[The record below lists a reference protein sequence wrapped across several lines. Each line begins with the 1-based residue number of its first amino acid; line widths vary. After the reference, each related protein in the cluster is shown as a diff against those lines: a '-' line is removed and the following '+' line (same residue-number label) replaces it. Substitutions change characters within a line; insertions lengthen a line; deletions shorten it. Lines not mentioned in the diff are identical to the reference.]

1 MEALRAAFTLLLLPS
16 AVAFTTA
23 AVRPHAGVRSGA
35 PRCCELNDIS
45 ATSQATRSIV
55 SSLTALVNAISGG
68 APPSAPRQRQQEALD
83 ADDVMA
89 GLRTDVVENEY
100 LWSGKIN
107 PELYDEDCV
116 FTDPTLSF
124 AGLSTFEKNL
134 ANLDPWITRFVPS
147 SARSVELK
155 SLRLVDDGAAVEAE
169 WRMLGDLAL
178 PWRPRLDLDGRTRYT
193 LGGEGGR
200 ISSYDEAWALTPSEA
215 LWMLVKPFGVDGDA
229 ARTNE

>member
-1 MEALRAAFTLLLLPS
+1 MHTVELLLLLLTPS
-16 AVAFTTA
+16 AALLTQPSRIALRPRAGRSA
-23 AVRPHAGVRSGA
+23 AAR
-35 PRCCELNDIS
+35 CELNEIS
-45 ATSQATRSIV
+45 QTSQATRGIV

-68 APPSAPRQRQQEALD
+68 EPPSAPRQREQESLD
-83 ADDVMA
+83 ADAVLE
-89 GLRTDVVENEY
+89 GLRTDFVDNEY
-100 LWSGKIN
+100 LWSGRIT
-107 PELYDEDCV
+107 PELYDENCI

-124 AGLSTFEKNL
+124 AGLSTFERNL
-134 ANLDPWITRFVPS
+134 ENLDPWIERFVPP

-200 ISSYDEAWALTPSEA
+200 ISSYDEAWAITPSEA
-215 LWMLVKPFGVDGDA
+215 LWMLVKPFRED
-229 ARTNE
+229 EE